1 MTEGGREEGPESRES
16 LKNLENW
23 SGQPSECSQHPGDG
37 TDFSLHLRKT
47 AACSSRQG
55 EQMGLEQVVYGLRG
69 TDCCCALQWS
79 SDASRH
85 VCAAQQ
91 CATVLS
97 LKGFIFHSF
106 PGRGM
111 RMCLHTR
118 ECSFLRVQK
127 RAWGPLELE
136 LQVVVSPPT
145 WLLGLELRSSVRV
158 VQVLH
163 HSDISPAS
171 RTIFFF

>member
-37 TDFSLHLRKT
+37 TGFSLHLRKT
-47 AACSSRQG
+47 AACSSCQG

-85 VCAAQQ
+85 ACAAQQ
-91 CATVLS
+91 CATVHS
-97 LKGFIFHSF
+97 LKGFIFHPSQEEACACVCIHVSAVF
-106 PGRGM
+106 SESRRGHGA
-111 RMCLHTR
+111 RL
-118 ECSFLRVQK
+118 S
-127 RAWGPLELE
+127 
-136 LQVVVSPPT
+136 
-145 WLLGLELRSSVRV
+145 
-158 VQVLH
+158 
-163 HSDISPAS
+163 
-171 RTIFFF
+171 